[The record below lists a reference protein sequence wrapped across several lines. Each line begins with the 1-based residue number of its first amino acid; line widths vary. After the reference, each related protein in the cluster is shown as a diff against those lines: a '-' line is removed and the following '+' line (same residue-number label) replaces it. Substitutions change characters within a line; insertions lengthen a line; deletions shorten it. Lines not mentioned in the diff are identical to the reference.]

1 MVIPPYEKEVGMN
14 RKTALFLLTAG
25 GIAGVSLFAVVNMFI
40 IPLFL
45 IEIFFIFFGA
55 DRLRI
60 LFRERYGTGTV
71 DGRNILQ

>member
-1 MVIPPYEKEVGMN
+1 MN

-60 LFRERYGTGTV
+60 LFRERYGIGTA
-71 DGRNILQ
+71 RFILLGEG